1 MIMIPALTSMSTHC
15 LHLSDGT
22 ACFAAAKIV
31 ILFLSTC
38 ILVKV
43 TIFVEIT
50 TPTINKTSCLNQNLL
65 VMPNCSICQ
74 RPVSS
79 YYRTKSHKV
88 YCYDCWK
95 AERERGVRYRD
106 EAMKKYQQE
115 QQQFN
120 ILEDRISELESKIS
134 SEEHKREELQ
144 NQYYIDQLNENLR
157 HTRDEQRRIGTYGP
171 KFPQINDDI
180 MTAKYFES
188 EAAERKYLEEKR
200 KVEAQKKEE
209 ERKRAEETERKRSE
223 FERKRKAEET
233 ILQQKLAE
241 KESLLKRGGAL
252 SRNDRIELAI
262 NSGNERVLTILERNT
277 DIQVL
282 EALLKNANISQEMR
296 QRILRKKNRIINNN
310 HEEDR
315 NKRKGR
321 KGNGCATAFTVLL
334 LISSIIAIG
343 YYLLSTH

>member
-1 MIMIPALTSMSTHC
+1 
-15 LHLSDGT
+15 
-22 ACFAAAKIV
+22 
-31 ILFLSTC
+31 
-38 ILVKV
+38 
-43 TIFVEIT
+43 
-50 TPTINKTSCLNQNLL
+50 
-65 VMPNCSICQ
+65 MPNCCICQ

-120 ILEDRISELESKIS
+120 ILEDRISELVSKIN

-180 MTAKYFES
+180 LTAKYFES

-209 ERKRAEETERKRSE
+209 ERKKAEEAEHKRIE
-223 FERKRKAEET
+223 FERKRKAEDA

-252 SRNDRIELAI
+252 SRNERIELAI
-262 NSGNERVLTILERNT
+262 NSRNERVLTILERNT

-282 EALLKNANISQEMR
+282 EALLKNPNISQEMY
-296 QRILRKKNRIINNN
+296 QRILRKKNSIINNN
-310 HEEDR
+310 HEEDKNNR
-315 NKRKGR
+315 GKGG

-343 YYLLSTH
+343 YYLFTH